1 MADLTSTL
9 KTKIA
14 LRRGLESEWQNANP
28 VLVKGEAAYSSDV
41 RKLKIGDGTSKWSA
55 LKYINNTPEEIS
67 ALIAKVEKK
76 ISASDAMV
84 FIGTLGNEPGKEG
97 TITELPTKGVKKGHT
112 YKVIQEETWANY
124 SCKIGDLLI
133 AMNNSETEEGTT
145 VAVNWAYVPSGDEK
159 ETFIQVGTNPV
170 LSGTVKLAGSGA
182 TTVSQSGNTI
192 TIKSTNT
199 TYTGNSGIKVDGTV
213 IKHTNAVTAGTAS
226 GSSGSVGFGGSITIP
241 SVTYDAQGHITDK
254 SSTTV
259 TLPSKPGDVSKLTT
273 ARAIDGVNFDGSAAI
288 THFGTCSTEAAT
300 AEKVVNLAGF
310 ILVVG
315 ARITVKFTVTNTVAS
330 PTLNVNGTGAKP
342 IYYRGSAISTGLL
355 AANRTYEFIYDG
367 TSYNL
372 VGDINTDTNTDTKV
386 TSVDNH
392 YVPSGGT
399 TLSASGGTVKDITNG
414 SGVQVITGVTKDKAG
429 HITGVTSAALKSINT
444 DTHYISKNIVGSS
457 NTAASNVTVA
467 TNNPYLNHI
476 ENGNVTSTHRIS
488 GSGATTVKTDTSG
501 NIIISSTDTKPVYYS
516 ADGVNLKL
524 NGTQFNINTDT
535 IYVLNGGN
543 ADGTYN

>member
-1 MADLTSTL
+1 MADSTSTL

-67 ALIAKVEKK
+67 ALIAKVEKE

-84 FIGTLGNEPGKEG
+84 FKGTLGDEG
-97 TITELPTKGVKKGHT
+97 TITELPTAGVKKGHT
-112 YKVIQEETWANY
+112 YKVIQEKTWADY

-170 LSGTVKLAGSGA
+170 LSGTVKIAGSG
-182 TTVSQSGNTI
+182 TTAVSQSGNTI

-199 TYTGNSGIKVDGTV
+199 TYTGNSGIKIDGTV
-213 IKHTNAVTAGTAS
+213 IKHTNAITAGTAS

-241 SVTYDAQGHITDK
+241 SVTYDAQGHITSK
-254 SSTTV
+254 GSTTV

-300 AEKVVNLAGF
+300 AEKVVSLAGF
-310 ILVVG
+310 VLATG

-330 PTLNVNGTGAKP
+330 PTLNVNSTGAKP
-342 IYYRGSAISTGLL
+342 IYYRGSAISAGLL
-355 AANRTYEFIYDG
+355 AANRTYEFVYDG

-372 VGDINTDTNTDTKV
+372 VGDVNTDTNTKV

-414 SGVQVITGVTKDKAG
+414 SGVQVITGITKDKAG

-457 NTAASNVTVA
+457 NTATSNVTAA

-476 ENGNVTSTHRIS
+476 ENGSVTSTHRIS